1 MKTKENQNS
10 GKMGLLMMM
19 VSLTF
24 AMHLPGRATAQG
36 MPVYDNT
43 NFITLGKQIIE
54 SAKQTS
60 ELLKTVE
67 FLREQKERVEK
78 VSDVIKQLRAVR
90 ELTRNHQR
98 LFEMVRNDLRD
109 ILDSPHIRPEEVER
123 ISNAFNALI
132 EHSLEDLEF
141 VEDILSS
148 DFLKMTDA
156 ERIAVLKEKEVR
168 SKEMVGEIQRK
179 SKRYRDII
187 SFREMQEAINNRKTN
202 Y

>member
-1 MKTKENQNS
+1 MKKSKVTTLS
-10 GKMGLLMMM
+10 IALI
-19 VSLTF
+19 F
-24 AMHLPGRATAQG
+24 AFLLPGGATAQG

-67 FLREQKERVEK
+67 FLREQKERIEK
-78 VSDVIKQLRAVR
+78 VNDVIKQLKAVR
-90 ELTRNHQR
+90 ELTRNNER
-98 LFEMVRNDLRD
+98 LFDMVRNDLRE

-123 ISNAFNALI
+123 ISNAFNAII

-141 VEDILSS
+141 VEQILSS

-156 ERIAVLKEKEVR
+156 ERIAVLKEKQIR
-168 SKEMVGEIQRK
+168 SKEMVGEIPLVLR
-179 SKRYRDII
+179 
-187 SFREMQEAINNRKTN
+187 
-202 Y
+202 

>member
-1 MKTKENQNS
+1 MSIRKKTLTLGIALS
-10 GKMGLLMMM
+10 M
-19 VSLTF
+19 VIS
-24 AMHLPGRATAQG
+24 LPGRATAQG

-67 FLREQKERVEK
+67 FLREQKERIEK
-78 VSDVIKQLRAVR
+78 VSDVIKQLKAVR
-90 ELTRNHQR
+90 ELTRNNGR
-98 LFEMVRNDLRD
+98 LFDMVRNDLRD

-123 ISNAFNALI
+123 ISNAFNAII

-168 SKEMVGEIQRK
+168 SKEMVGEIQQK
-179 SKRYRDII
+179 AKRYRDII
-187 SFREMQEAINNRKTN
+187 SFREMQQAINTRITT

>member
-1 MKTKENQNS
+1 MKTTNQMS
-10 GKMGLLMMM
+10 IRKKTLTLGIALSM
-19 VSLTF
+19 VIS
-24 AMHLPGRATAQG
+24 LPGRATAQG

-67 FLREQKERVEK
+67 FLREQKERIEK
-78 VSDVIKQLRAVR
+78 VSDVIKQLKAVR
-90 ELTRNHQR
+90 ELTRNNGR
-98 LFEMVRNDLRD
+98 LFDMVRNDLRD

-123 ISNAFNALI
+123 ISNAFNAII

-168 SKEMVGEIQRK
+168 SKEMVGEIQQK
-179 SKRYRDII
+179 AKRYRDII
-187 SFREMQEAINNRKTN
+187 SFREMQQAINTRITT

>member
-1 MKTKENQNS
+1 MS
-10 GKMGLLMMM
+10 LLIIV
-19 VSLTF
+19 VSLSL

-67 FLREQKERVEK
+67 FLREQKERIEK
-78 VSDVIKQLRAVR
+78 VNDVIKQLRAVR

-98 LFEMVRNDLRD
+98 LFDLVRDDLRD
-109 ILDSPHIRPEEVER
+109 ILDSPHIRPEEVEY
-123 ISNAFNALI
+123 ISDAFNAII
-132 EHSLEDLEF
+132 EHSLEDVKF
-141 VEDILSS
+141 VEHILSS

-156 ERIAVLKEKEVR
+156 ERIRVLKEKEVQ
-168 SKEMVGEIQRK
+168 SKEMVGEVQRK
-179 SKRYRDII
+179 AKRYRDIV
-187 SFREMQEAINNRKTN
+187 SFREMQEAINNRITTH
-202 Y
+202 

>member
-1 MKTKENQNS
+1 MKTTNQMS
-10 GKMGLLMMM
+10 IRKKALTLGIALSM
-19 VSLTF
+19 VIS
-24 AMHLPGRATAQG
+24 LPGRATAQG

-67 FLREQKERVEK
+67 FLREQKERIEK
-78 VSDVIKQLRAVR
+78 VNDVIKQLKAVR
-90 ELTRNHQR
+90 ELTRNNGR
-98 LFEMVRNDLRD
+98 LFDMVRNDLRD

-123 ISNAFNALI
+123 ISESFNAII

-168 SKEMVGEIQRK
+168 SKEMVGEIQQK
-179 SKRYRDII
+179 AKRYRDII
-187 SFREMQEAINNRKTN
+187 SFREMQQAINTRTTT

>member
-1 MKTKENQNS
+1 MSIRKIALT
-10 GKMGLLMMM
+10 MGIALSM
-19 VSLTF
+19 VIS
-24 AMHLPGRATAQG
+24 LPGRATAQG

-67 FLREQKERVEK
+67 FLREQKERIEK
-78 VSDVIKQLRAVR
+78 VSDVIKQLKAVR
-90 ELTRNHQR
+90 ELTRNNGR
-98 LFEMVRNDLRD
+98 LFDMVRNDLRD

-123 ISNAFNALI
+123 ISNAFNAII

-168 SKEMVGEIQRK
+168 SKEMVGEIQQK
-179 SKRYRDII
+179 AKRYRDII
-187 SFREMQEAINNRKTN
+187 SFREMQQAINNRITT

>member
-1 MKTKENQNS
+1 MNS
-10 GKMGLLMMM
+10 IKKQPFRKNALITVWVMVLML
-19 VSLTF
+19 V
-24 AMHLPGRATAQG
+24 LPGRATAQG

>member
-1 MKTKENQNS
+1 
-10 GKMGLLMMM
+10 MMM